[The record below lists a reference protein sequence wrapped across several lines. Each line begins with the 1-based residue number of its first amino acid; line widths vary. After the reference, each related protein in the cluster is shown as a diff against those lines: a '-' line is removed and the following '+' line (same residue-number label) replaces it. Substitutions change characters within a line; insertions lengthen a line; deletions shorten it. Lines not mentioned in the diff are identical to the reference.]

1 MFGRCLLD
9 SDIRE
14 LTANK
19 FLILS
24 LDGKIFLVSQSE
36 LGNELALLVLS
47 YLMAV
52 NSRNLGKIV
61 CDSQI
66 GYDFWCR
73 LTVLFLKTTNSIFK
87 YFREFLYPTIYY
99 HLGNQSPFG

>member
-1 MFGRCLLD
+1 MLD

-24 LDGKIFLVSQSE
+24 LDGKIFLVSQS
-36 LGNELALLVLS
+36 ELALLVLS

>member
-24 LDGKIFLVSQSE
+24 LDGKIFLVSQS
-36 LGNELALLVLS
+36 ELALLVLS

-73 LTVLFLKTTNSIFK
+73 LTVLFLKTTNSISK